1 MDGFHDLEVW
11 EGGKRALKPLLAFNG
26 GEGEFEREGRWKGV
40 LRSPKQISFCFP
52 SVYAIFSA

>member
-26 GEGEFEREGRWKGV
+26 GEGEFEREGRWKGRRKCREKKPDRV
-40 LRSPKQISFCFP
+40 L
-52 SVYAIFSA
+52 

>member
-26 GEGEFEREGRWKGV
+26 GEGEFEREGRWKGRSKCREKKPDRV
-40 LRSPKQISFCFP
+40 L
-52 SVYAIFSA
+52 